1 VTRLDDARL
10 VREEYAS
17 ERGLQARRAAYRE
30 AEGDDPREST
40 FDAVAEA
47 APTDVLEVG
56 CGPGELAERIGR
68 ELGAAVVAID
78 QSQRMVELASG
89 RGVDARVGDVQDL
102 PFADG
107 SFDCAV
113 AAWMLYHVSDLDRGL
128 AELRR
133 VLRPRG
139 RLVAV
144 TNHHDHLIELRE
156 AIGAPRAFL
165 DSSFSG
171 DNGAEVLARHFDRVE
186 RRDAA
191 GTATFADSA
200 AVASYAQAIMGA
212 ADVPGDPYAVEVPL
226 VARRHTAV
234 FVAER
239 AA

>member
-1 VTRLDDARL
+1 VSRLDDVRL

-17 ERGLQARRAAYRE
+17 ERGLEARRAAYRE
-30 AEGDDPREST
+30 AEGDDPRELA
-40 FDAVAEA
+40 FAAVAEVDPA
-47 APTDVLEVG
+47 EVLEVG

-68 ELGAAVVAID
+68 ELDATVVAVD
-78 QSQRMVELASG
+78 QSERMVELASA
-89 RGVDARVGDVQDL
+89 RGVDARVGDVQKL
-102 PFADG
+102 PFGDD

-113 AAWMLYHVSDLDRGL
+113 AAWMLYHVPDVDRGL

-133 VLRPRG
+133 VLRPGG

-144 TNHHDHLIELRE
+144 TNHNDHLIELRE

-171 DNGAEVLARHFDRVE
+171 DNGADALARHFDRVE

-191 GTATFADSA
+191 GTATFRDRE
-200 AVASYAQAIMGA
+200 AVASYARSIMAVADVA
-212 ADVPGDPYAVEVPL
+212 ADPYTVEVPL
-226 VARRHTAV
+226 VTRRHSAV
-234 FVAER
+234 FVAET

>member
-1 VTRLDDARL
+1 VSRLDDARL

-17 ERGLQARRAAYRE
+17 ERGLEARRAAYRD
-30 AEGDDPREST
+30 AEGDDPRELAL
-40 FDAVAEA
+40 DAVAEA
-47 APTDVLEVG
+47 EPSAVLEVG

-68 ELGAAVVAID
+68 ELGAAVVAVD
-78 QSQRMVELASG
+78 QSERMVELASA
-89 RGVDARVGDVQDL
+89 RGVDARIGDVQDL

-113 AAWMLYHVSDLDRGL
+113 AAWMLYHVPDLDRGL
-128 AELRR
+128 AELHR
-133 VLRPRG
+133 VLRPGG

-156 AIGAPRAFL
+156 AIGAGHAFV

-171 DNGAEVLARHFDRVE
+171 ENGAEVLARHFDGVQ

-191 GTATFADSA
+191 GTATFGDTA
-200 AVASYAQAIMGA
+200 AVASYVQAIMVA
-212 ADVPGDPYAVEVPL
+212 AAVAGDPYAVQVPL
-226 VARRHTAV
+226 VARRHSAV
-234 FVAER
+234 FVAEK